1 MLFAPLVKRS
11 LYPENVLMNGPTEQ
25 NCPHEEDQESAS
37 FSDTSCSYT
46 ENDGDGTQ
54 CKAGGLEDKHL

>member
-11 LYPENVLMNGPTEQ
+11 FFAENVLTKGPTEQ
-25 NCPHEEDQESAS
+25 NCPHEEEQQSTS

-46 ENDGDGTQ
+46 EKEGDGTVQ
-54 CKAGGLEDKHL
+54 LPRP